1 MYYRSVSSFVLT
13 LGLLGVLAS
22 CASSPDQHDWIR
34 IGVTTKDEVIARYG
48 QPDLVM
54 AAPGG
59 DTAIYRPTGSGASI
73 PRLEIPTAQAG
84 PFGAPTTRMQ
94 PIDPGLGAKDL
105 DREVKVLVKREIRIR
120 YDARSVVQEVSS
132 P

>member
-59 DTAIYRPTGSGASI
+59 DTALYRPTASGASI

-94 PIDPGLGAKDL
+94 SIDPGLGAKDL
-105 DREVKVLVKREIRIR
+105 DRDAKVLLEREIRIR
-120 YDARSVVQEVSS
+120 YDARGVVQEVSS